1 VAGCLT
7 VGAGDEAPLERV
19 WQATRV
25 WVPGRPDFGGR
36 PVREVD
42 RALATVS
49 SEVTVASVVYLHG
62 CRGFDEDLPA
72 WAGVLSGAGY
82 AVFAPDAAARGGPPP
97 ACGAALYARDD
108 AWRFAQREAD
118 VRYVVRQL
126 RTRLWLE
133 PEAIVLFGFDQGGVI
148 AAGWRERQFA
158 GIVITG
164 WTCTSPD
171 MRAGL
176 FTPVDRP
183 VLAIRWEQDPF
194 FRDPAWNG
202 DCEVHLGP
210 RPSSRALVL
219 EGQGHSTAASAE
231 AREAVL
237 RFLRA
242 RTLR

>member
-1 VAGCLT
+1 
-7 VGAGDEAPLERV
+7 
-19 WQATRV
+19 
-25 WVPGRPDFGGR
+25 
-36 PVREVD
+36 VREVEG
-42 RALATVS
+42 ALAAVS
-49 SEVTVASVVYLHG
+49 RDTTLPSVVYLHG
-62 CRGFDEDLPA
+62 CRGFDDDLAA
-72 WAGVLSGAGY
+72 WAGVLSGVGH
-82 AVFAPDAAARGGPPP
+82 AVFAPEAAARGGPPA
-97 ACGAALYARDD
+97 ACSQRLYARDD

-126 RTRLWLE
+126 RTLLWLQ
-133 PEAIVLFGFDQGGVI
+133 PESMILFGFDQGGVI

-176 FTPVDRP
+176 RTPPDRP
-183 VLAIRWEQDPF
+183 VLAIRWEHDPF

-202 DCEVHLGP
+202 DCEAHLGP
-210 RPSSRALVL
+210 RPGSRALVL
-219 EGQGHSTAASAE
+219 DGQGHSTAPSAE